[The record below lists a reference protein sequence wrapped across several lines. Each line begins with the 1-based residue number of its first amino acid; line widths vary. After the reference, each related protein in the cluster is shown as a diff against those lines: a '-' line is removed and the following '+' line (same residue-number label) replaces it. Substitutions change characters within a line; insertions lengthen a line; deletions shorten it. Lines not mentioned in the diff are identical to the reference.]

1 MKRVIK
7 DYFTFSKKER
17 IAIGVL
23 LLLIACFIAMP
34 YFYPARRKPPPVN
47 PVLASYIARTA
58 RQVGDSMEEPA
69 GSSYGSV
76 GHKERTVVKKENF
89 FFDPNTITQEDWQRL
104 GLPAK
109 TARTIINYRSKGGRF
124 RSAADIHKIWGIKK
138 EDADRLIPLVR
149 MEEKETVRN
158 DAPTKEETSVRP
170 AGRKIVAI
178 DINTATEE
186 EWKMLP
192 GIGVVLAKRI
202 LKFREHAGGFVS
214 VDEVRKTYGLADS
227 VYQRI
232 HPYLRTDERSLPKLD
247 LNLVSAYDLKRK
259 LQVEDAV
266 AKAVIVYRKQNG
278 PYQSVVDL
286 KKISLISDTL
296 FARISPFLIIN

>member
-47 PVLASYIARTA
+47 PVLASYLARTE

-69 GSSYGSV
+69 GSYGSA
-76 GHKERTVVKKENF
+76 GHKEGTVVKKENF

-149 MEEKETVRN
+149 MEEKETARKE
-158 DAPTKEETSVRP
+158 APILVETSTKP
-170 AGRKIVAI
+170 AARKMVAI

-186 EWKMLP
+186 EWKLLP
-192 GIGVVLAKRI
+192 GIGEVLAKRI